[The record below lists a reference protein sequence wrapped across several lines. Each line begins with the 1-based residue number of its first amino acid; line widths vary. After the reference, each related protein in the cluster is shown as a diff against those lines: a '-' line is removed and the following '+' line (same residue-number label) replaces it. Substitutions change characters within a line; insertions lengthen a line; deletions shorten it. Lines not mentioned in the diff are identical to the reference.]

1 MRSWRSQKN
10 DFEEPNSYEDYY
22 YDIEEDWTLIESSF
36 FKQYGI
42 RLRVVDDMPYSEFCS
57 YLSGLMPDTPLGRI
71 VQIRAEDDKEI
82 LKNFTDEQKRIRS
95 EWRNK
100 VTQNMPEQDAEQA
113 VKAFEEMFRKLAKGG
128 I

>member
-1 MRSWRSQKN
+1 MRSWRSWKN

-100 VTQNMPEQDAEQA
+100 VAQNMPEQDAEQA

>member
-1 MRSWRSQKN
+1 
-10 DFEEPNSYEDYY
+10 
-22 YDIEEDWTLIESSF
+22 
-36 FKQYGI
+36 
-42 RLRVVDDMPYSEFCS
+42 MPYSEFCS

-100 VTQNMPEQDAEQA
+100 VAQNMPEQDAEQA

>member
-1 MRSWRSQKN
+1 MRIWRSWKN

-100 VTQNMPEQDAEQA
+100 VAQNMPEQDAEQA

>member
-1 MRSWRSQKN
+1 MSQKN
-10 DFEEPNSYEDYY
+10 DFKEPNSYEDYY

-57 YLSGLMPDTPLGRI
+57 YLSGLMPDTPLGSI

-100 VTQNMPEQDAEQA
+100 VAQNMPEQDAEQA

>member
-1 MRSWRSQKN
+1 M
-10 DFEEPNSYEDYY
+10 
-22 YDIEEDWTLIESSF
+22 EEDWTLIESSF

-71 VQIRAEDDKEI
+71 AQIRAEDDKEV

-100 VTQNMPEQDAEQA
+100 VAQNMPVKDAEQA

>member
-1 MRSWRSQKN
+1 
-10 DFEEPNSYEDYY
+10 
-22 YDIEEDWTLIESSF
+22 
-36 FKQYGI
+36 
-42 RLRVVDDMPYSEFCS
+42 MPYSEFCS

-71 VQIRAEDDKEI
+71 VQIRAEDDKEV

-95 EWRNK
+95 KWRNK
-100 VTQNMPEQDAEQA
+100 VAQNMPVKDAEQA

>member
-100 VTQNMPEQDAEQA
+100 VAQNMPEQDAEQA